1 MNRDDLYRRFGPKLI
16 DALAQ
21 VLLDEVNLLRE
32 NAGLPPRSGSQVV
45 DAITNKLEGI
55 PDYDWMNKEL

>member
-32 NAGLPPRSGSQVV
+32 NAGLSPRSGSQVV